1 MSHHHWEPSSRLNFG
16 CSAVMSPD
24 RISAVL
30 SERIPTGPFRWDLVS
45 PDRLGS
51 LLDGAAEPDLWFLP
65 ALVEC
70 AGRVL
75 ARCAD
80 GDLYFV
86 GRSPDSIFDL
96 LSGALSSTTWHDRCR
111 RLPLSL
117 WSDPDSL
124 TPAEMTQFRTNMTQ
138 LGITP
143 DMLAGRGRP
152 VTFVDLVYRGQTYE
166 NLFRLLRRWVDDEAA
181 SWPVVRTKLRFVGI
195 TERRK
200 TSPNTWR
207 WYQAAPWAAQLPR
220 SALIGVS
227 LDPWVWSHL
236 GNAQAKATR
245 SFPVASW
252 LDEDISVPARDPKVV
267 AALAEAVA
275 IVAYGRSTN
284 GRRALTDAITPEP
297 AMREPWLRTLVT
309 ELRRAAPHRIAVTPT

>member
-1 MSHHHWEPSSRLNFG
+1 MST
-16 CSAVMSPD
+16 D
-24 RISAVL
+24 RISAVS
-30 SERIPTGPFRWDLVS
+30 SERKLTGPFRWDLVS
-45 PDRLGS
+45 PDQLGS
-51 LLDGAAEPDLWFLP
+51 LLDGAAEPNLWFLP
-65 ALVEC
+65 ALVQC
-70 AGRVL
+70 AGRVI

-96 LSGALSSTTWHDRCR
+96 LSGALSATTWRDRCT

-117 WSDPDSL
+117 WSDPDAL
-124 TPAEMTQFRTNMTQ
+124 IPAETTQFQTNMAR

-143 DMLAGRGRP
+143 ETLAGRKRP

-166 NLFRLLRRWVDDEAA
+166 NLFRLLRSWIDEAA
-181 SWPVVRTKLRFVGI
+181 VSWSVVRTKLRFVGI
-195 TERRK
+195 TERTK

-227 LDPWVWSHL
+227 LDPWVWGHL
-236 GNAQAKATR
+236 GNTQAKTTR

-252 LDEDISVPARDPKVV
+252 LDEDISVPARDPKSV

-275 IVAYGRSTN
+275 VVAYGRSTQ
-284 GRRALTDAITPEP
+284 GRSTLVDAITPEP

-309 ELRRAAPHRIAVTPT
+309 ELRRAAPIGTRRR